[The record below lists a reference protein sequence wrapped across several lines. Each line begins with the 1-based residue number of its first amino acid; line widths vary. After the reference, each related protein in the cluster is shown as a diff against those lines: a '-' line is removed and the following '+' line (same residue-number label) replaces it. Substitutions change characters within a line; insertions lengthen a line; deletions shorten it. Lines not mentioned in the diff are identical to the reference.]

1 MSCGFG
7 SFFGFFGTSYSKT
20 ILESTSLAVMFGM
33 VKWHCLWILVPVCTC
48 KMYSCAFDFP
58 AESCIISWRRHQMFK
73 RWELAVFDSRFFF
86 FLFLMCYSPRG
97 ITMVTVG
104 ARYIRGA
111 NLQVEVLSEMFLN
124 YWVKMNEQRKFL
136 ERWGYV
142 TKQKWI
148 KSAVWMKEG

>member
-20 ILESTSLAVMFGM
+20 ILESTSLAVMFRM
-33 VKWHCLWILVPVCTC
+33 VKWHCLWILVPVYTC

-97 ITMVTVG
+97 ITMVTVQITLEEQTFRWKCFQRCFLTIELKWMNKENFLKG
-104 ARYIRGA
+104 EAT
-111 NLQVEVLSEMFLN
+111 LQN
-124 YWVKMNEQRKFL
+124 KN
-136 ERWGYV
+136 G
-142 TKQKWI
+142 
-148 KSAVWMKEG
+148 